1 MKKAKQLFCILTALF
16 LLISSAPAV
25 HAATQENE
33 DEDKILAPYFVVQ
46 GSSSCIERFPLRATS
61 VNAAINGMIA
71 EIFVTQT
78 YTNEG
83 EEPISARY
91 VFPASSGVSPP
102 ASRRPLSSSGIWG
115 APSSVPSSGV

>member
-83 EEPISARY
+83 EEPISC
-91 VFPASSGVSPP
+91 
-102 ASRRPLSSSGIWG
+102 LL
-115 APSSVPSSGV
+115 